1 MTCPRMCRF
10 PDGHSFGE
18 FPKDGL
24 CGAMLFV
31 GAPRV
36 LLVDGRAVMLEDGA
50 PRFAFFQFS
59 FFSEQEPC
67 GCASRVFLDVSS
79 CAHIGRRPAGTGRHA
94 RVSLFLASQSE
105 SPRPDG

>member
-1 MTCPRMCRF
+1 MTCARMCRF

-59 FFSEQEPC
+59 FFWSKSLVGVPP
-67 GCASRVFLDVSS
+67 ASFLTCRRVRIL
-79 CAHIGRRPAGTGRHA
+79 AGDLLELGGMH
-94 RVSLFLASQSE
+94 
-105 SPRPDG
+105 G